1 MSYSADAD
9 EAIEQWALA
18 RRPAVSE
25 HRWHHRKP
33 AADWH
38 YTKIHW
44 EAEMDLIQEN
54 FERRI
59 GFTISLSPREKRKSC
74 SILEPANPHRVNSRS
89 ISSLVTRP
97 SRYSSRS
104 SGI

>member
-59 GFTISLSPREKRKSC
+59 GFTISLSPREKRKSADL
-74 SILEPANPHRVNSRS
+74 IMDDIAYV
-89 ISSLVTRP
+89 LVR
-97 SRYSSRS
+97 RAELA
-104 SGI
+104 SGNTVLKALR